1 MNNPVMKLKS
11 LKLDEKKY
19 RNNPDD
25 IWCALAF
32 STFITSAAVL
42 LSLNFV
48 KQVCELTLPILM
60 TFRFEKSWKRSLL
73 LSFLNVMH
81 CIASLPNNFN

>member
-25 IWCALAF
+25 TWCALAF
-32 STFITSAAVL
+32 SSFITSAAVL
-42 LSLNFV
+42 LLLNFV
-48 KQVCELTLPILM
+48 KQVCELTLPI
-60 TFRFEKSWKRSLL
+60 
-73 LSFLNVMH
+73 
-81 CIASLPNNFN
+81 

>member
-25 IWCALAF
+25 TWCALAF
-32 STFITSAAVL
+32 SSIITSAAVL
-42 LSLNFV
+42 LLLNFV
-48 KQVCELTLPILM
+48 KQLCELTLPLFKDFQI
-60 TFRFEKSWKRSLL
+60 
-73 LSFLNVMH
+73 
-81 CIASLPNNFN
+81 